1 FAACYVSTGF
11 CIDLAVPEI
20 STLSL
25 HVALPIFGTALAFA
39 EDVRSGI
46 ILGCLL
52 SVLWLAV
59 VSVRT
64 GASAPKADLGTA
76 PAGSFKTATVR
87 ALTLTVA
94 TAPLIGLVYGWQYG
108 LCVAVGVVLSMW
120 SWFGGYAV
128 LQHQIL
134 KFMLRLEGAH
144 YFEPD
149 VLQSG
154 ANRGLLHRVG
164 AGYMFIHASLRDHFA
179 QEFEARVSEPE
190 DETET

>member
-76 PAGSFKTATVR
+76 PAGSFKTARSEEHT
-87 ALTLTVA
+87 
-94 TAPLIGLVYGWQYG
+94 
-108 LCVAVGVVLSMW
+108 S
-120 SWFGGYAV
+120 
-128 LQHQIL
+128 
-134 KFMLRLEGAH
+134 E
-144 YFEPD
+144 
-149 VLQSG
+149 LQSRENLVCRLLLEKKKIRDG
-154 ANRGLLHRVG
+154 A
-164 AGYMFIHASLRDHFA
+164 Y
-179 QEFEARVSEPE
+179 
-190 DETET
+190 